1 MGATPLRRLFFAL
14 WPDPGW
20 CEPLLDAAQP
30 LLAGAAG
37 SPLGQFDLHVTL
49 CFLGAVDEPMVEH
62 LRECAATIE
71 SAAFELLFDAFEY
84 WPRARILAATCSS
97 APAAANALAS
107 TLRAMALELG
117 LQPDLKP
124 WRAHMTLVRAASVQ
138 AASLLPERAPALR
151 LTLPAPGFYLAQSHE
166 LGADSAETAQR
177 RRYTVLACWPLRAG
191 AP

>member
-1 MGATPLRRLFFAL
+1 LRRLFFAL

-20 CEPLLDAAQP
+20 CEALLDAAQP

-37 SPLGQFDLHVTL
+37 SPLAQSDLHVTL
-49 CFLGAVDEPMVEH
+49 CFLGAVDEPMVEP
-62 LRECAATIE
+62 LRERAASID

-97 APAAANALAS
+97 APAASNELAS
-107 TLRAMALELG
+107 TLRASALGLG

-124 WRAHMTLVRAASVQ
+124 WRAHMTLLRAASGQ
-138 AASLLPERAPALR
+138 AQRLLAEPAPALR

-166 LGADSAETAQR
+166 LAADSAETAQR
-177 RRYTVLACWPLRAG
+177 RRYTVLARWPLRA
-191 AP
+191 AQP